1 MLPPTPQRLCRRET
15 VMQKG
20 SRRKAKQSS
29 SRKDSAQTGKQAG
42 ETEISAIC
50 STLLMLQCSRPTL
63 AKAKTRTLKVPRPRG
78 IALRVWRSKGITL
91 KVLRP
96 MGIALR
102 VLRSKGIAFRV
113 LRSRGIA
120 PRVLR
125 SKGIASRVLRS
136 KGIALWVLRSK
147 GIASK
152 VLRSQGIT
160 PRVPRPKGITPHTHN
175 RVVSRVRTSSTSI
188 RTVLCLQGSTNR
200 TNKAEVDGGDEAGLG
215 GEEVVGEPFVV
226 PFEGPFEG
234 HSEEVGEE
242 GVELPSS
249 PRIERETHDR
259 IHMRPFYS
267 LFHPYSPSPL
277 YSQKLSVLYPMLSAL
292 LPNSSFMSFCARSFY
307 MNALHPEENVSND
320 AVAALASSRQALSS
334 SSSSSSPPTSSLLK
348 TARLSSSSHPHL
360 RISSTD
366 WKGINH
372 ADLWHECV
380 MRLMRAETEKEKEKI
395 VKSFMNET
403 WLRLPVPTA
412 EANLLLSCW
421 HAIGIEPNEL
431 SSTEKELL
439 TRGAKFLV
447 DAPMPLHKLQSE
459 LESSLNELAR
469 TAEWKNF
476 FEK

>member
-1 MLPPTPQRLCRRET
+1 
-15 VMQKG
+15 
-20 SRRKAKQSS
+20 
-29 SRKDSAQTGKQAG
+29 
-42 ETEISAIC
+42 
-50 STLLMLQCSRPTL
+50 MLQCSRPTL
-63 AKAKTRTLKVPRPRG
+63 TKARTRTLKVLRPKG
-78 IALRVWRSKGITL
+78 IALRVWRSKGITP

-96 MGIALR
+96 KGIAPRVLRSKGIALR
-102 VLRSKGIAFRV
+102 VLRSTGIPLRV
-113 LRSRGIA
+113 LK
-120 PRVLR
+120 

-136 KGIALWVLRSK
+136 KGIAPWILRSK

-152 VLRSQGIT
+152 VLRSQPSQDIT

-188 RTVLCLQGSTNR
+188 RTVLRLQGSTNK

-234 HSEEVGEE
+234 HSEDVGEE

-249 PRIERETHDR
+249 PRIERETHNR
-259 IHMRPFYS
+259 IHVRPFYP
-267 LFHPYSPSPL
+267 LFRPYFPSPL
-277 YSQKLSVLYPMLSAL
+277 YSQKLSVLYPMLSVL
-292 LPNSSFMSFCARSFY
+292 LPNLSSMSFCARSFY
-307 MNALHPEENVSND
+307 MNALHPEENVSNN
-320 AVAALASSRQALSS
+320 AVAALTSSCQALSS
-334 SSSSSSPPTSSLLK
+334 SSSSSSPPISSLSK
-348 TARLSSSSHPHL
+348 TVRLSSSSHPHS

-372 ADLWHECV
+372 ADLRHECI

-412 EANLLLSCW
+412 EANLLPSCW
-421 HAIGIEPNEL
+421 HAIGIKPSEL

-459 LESSLNELAR
+459 LESSLNELAH
-469 TAEWKNF
+469 TAE
-476 FEK
+476 